1 MADGTNAVGNL
12 AKKLE
17 GKGILL
23 SSDVDNLLLEG
34 IDIDL
39 ISGKLV
45 EKYPNPESVQIVD
58 ATVIKGIVEEL
69 KIDKAPVPLEIKAR
83 VGFRPA
89 AAEVEARYS
98 IGNGKQQN
106 DGLRTEGSVSD
117 FVAYFRS
124 RLDKIKPFI
133 STHSAASGM
142 SPNLEAIRSY
152 TNGREV
158 TICGIVSNKITTK
171 NGNIMTLIE
180 DETADAKVIFMN
192 ATSEKAR
199 SLFGLAGE
207 IINDEVIAVKGR
219 ISGPFVIANEL
230 IFPNVPLRE
239 RKTIDEDL
247 AIAFVSDIHVGSK
260 RFMEKNFSK
269 MVEWLNGNADI
280 GPKGLAGKVKYMVIA
295 GDVADGIGVYPGQ
308 DRDLSILDVYLQ
320 YKRLAELLEDIPDYI
335 QVFALP
341 GNHDAVQAA
350 EPQPALGN
358 DIMKDFKKD
367 NIHFVPNPSYL
378 TLHGIKVLAYHGTS
392 LDSIISAVPGMSYA
406 APEKAMVETLK
417 RRHLSPIYGGNI
429 IVPSRNDTLVID
441 TIPDILHMGHL
452 HKNGIT
458 NYHGVDV
465 VNSGTWQARTDY
477 QIKLGHMPTP
487 CVMPVYDAKK
497 GSYVNIDF
505 NG

>member
-1 MADGTNAVGNL
+1 MANGMNAVGNL
-12 AKKLE
+12 VKKLE

-23 SSDVDNLLLEG
+23 SSDVDNTLLEG

-39 ISGKLV
+39 VSSKLI
-45 EKYPNPESVQIVD
+45 EKHSDSSQMLVVGSD
-58 ATVIKGIVEEL
+58 VIRGIIDEL
-69 KIDKAPVPLEIKAR
+69 KTDKAPLPLDIKAR
-83 VGFRPA
+83 AGFRAA

-98 IGNGKQQN
+98 IGNGKQQ
-106 DGLRTEGSVSD
+106 DDMRTEGSVND

-124 RLDKIKPFI
+124 RLQKIKPFV
-133 STHSAASGM
+133 STHSAANGM
-142 SPNLEAIRSY
+142 VPSLELIKSY

-158 TICGIVSNKITTK
+158 TICGIVSNRIVTK
-171 NGNIMTLIE
+171 NGNIMVLIE
-180 DETADAKVIFMN
+180 DETGDAKVMFMN
-192 ATSEKAR
+192 GTSDKAR
-199 SLFGLAGE
+199 SLFSLAGD

-230 IFPNVPLRE
+230 IFPNVPIKE

-247 AIAFVSDIHVGSK
+247 AIAFISDVHVGSK
-260 RFMEKNFSK
+260 RFMEKNFLK
-269 MVEWLNGNADI
+269 MVDWLNGNVDL
-280 GPKGLAGKVKYMVIA
+280 GPPGLASKIKYIVMA

-308 DRDLSILDVYLQ
+308 DRDLAILDVYMQ
-320 YKRLAELLEDIPDYI
+320 YKRLAELVENIPDYI
-335 QVFALP
+335 HVFMLP
-341 GNHDAVQAA
+341 GNHDAVQSA
-350 EPQPALGN
+350 EPQPAISN
-358 DIMKDFKKD
+358 DILKDFKRD

-392 LDSIISAVPGMSYA
+392 LDSIIASVPNMSYA
-406 APEKAMVETLK
+406 APEKAMGETLK

-429 IVPSRNDTLVID
+429 IVPSKTDNLVID
-441 TIPDILHMGHL
+441 TVPDILHMGHL

-487 CVMPVYDAKK
+487 CVMPVFDAKK
-497 GSYVNIDF
+497 GSYVNMDF